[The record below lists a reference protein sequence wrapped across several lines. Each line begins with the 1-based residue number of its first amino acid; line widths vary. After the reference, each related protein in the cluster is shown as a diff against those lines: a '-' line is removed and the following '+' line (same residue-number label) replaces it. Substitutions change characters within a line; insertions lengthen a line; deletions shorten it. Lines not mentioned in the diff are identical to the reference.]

1 MHVLI
6 IEDDPTIAGNIQKM
20 LQIAQ
25 ITSTISISGE
35 QGMYRLETE
44 KYDVVILDWMLPDME
59 GIEICKLIREKENKT
74 PIIMLTAKSQLEDK
88 IEGLSTGADDYLT
101 KPFAMEELIARVKA
115 LVRRKSGETESP
127 LITVADLIINTNNHE
142 VKRGDQVITL
152 APREYSLLEYLALNK
167 GKTIDRITL
176 LHHVWG
182 ENIDPFSNTIDVHIR
197 YLRKKI
203 DDNFSKKLI
212 VTVKNAGYV
221 LWED

>member
-6 IEDDPTIAGNIQKM
+6 IEDDPTIGGNVQKM
-20 LQIAQ
+20 LQSAQ
-25 ITSTISISGE
+25 ITSTISFSGE

-44 KYDVVILDWMLPDME
+44 KYDVVILDWMLPDIE
-59 GIEICKLIREKENKT
+59 GIEICRLLREKQDKT

-88 IEGLSTGADDYLT
+88 VEGLSTGADDYLT

-142 VKRGDQVITL
+142 VKRGDHIITL

-182 ENIDPFSNTIDVHIR
+182 ESIDPFSNTIDVHIR